1 MCKLKIKEISRFLEH
16 FAPLSLQ
23 ESYDNSGLLIGSP
36 EATVDKAL
44 ITLDV
49 TPEVLKEAVSLGA
62 GLIIAHH
69 PLIFKGLKRLNG
81 GNMVEDLVIKAIKDD
96 IAVYA
101 IHTNLDNVAEGV
113 NARLAKQLGLENLR
127 ILSPSGK
134 LKKMVVY
141 VPDSHAEE
149 VRETILNAGVG
160 HIGNYSHCS
169 FVVHGEG
176 SFKALEG
183 THPFVGKQGEIHYE
197 KEVRLES
204 IAPDYMI
211 NTVLQAMFAV
221 HPYEEV
227 AYDIYPLEN
236 TGTGV
241 GAGMIGELPT
251 AMTSRD
257 FLLNV
262 KNKLGAQ
269 GLRHGLPI
277 DKKVKKVAICGGSGS
292 FLMAKAFASGADA
305 FVTADFKYHDFFL
318 YQNQMLLVDA
328 GHYETEQFTKDLIFD
343 LLTKKFPNF
352 ALQIS
357 NYNTN
362 PVSFL

>member
-1 MCKLKIKEISRFLEH
+1 MKIKELTRYLEQL
-16 FAPLSLQ
+16 APLSLQ

-36 EATVDKAL
+36 DKEVKKAL
-44 ITLDV
+44 ITLDI
-49 TPEVLKEAVSLGA
+49 TPAVLDEAFVSEA

-81 GNMVEDLVIKAIKDD
+81 GNMVEDLVIKAIKND

-101 IHTNLDNVAEGV
+101 IHTNLDNVAGGV
-113 NARLAKQLGLENLR
+113 NLRLAKQLGLLNPR
-127 ILSPSGK
+127 ILAPAGK
-134 LKKMVVY
+134 VKKLVVF
-141 VPDSHAEE
+141 VPESHANV
-149 VRETILNAGVG
+149 VREAMLNAGSG
-160 HIGNYSHCS
+160 HIGRYSHCS
-169 FVVHGEG
+169 FGVHGEG

-183 THPFVGKQGEIHYE
+183 TRPYVGKQGEIHFE

-204 IAPDYMI
+204 IAPDYLI
-211 NTVLQAMFAV
+211 DAVLKAMLAV

-227 AYDIYPLEN
+227 AYDIYPLDN
-236 TGTGV
+236 SGV
-241 GAGMIGELPT
+241 GAGAGMIGELPVPIP
-251 AMTSRD
+251 AHE
-257 FLLNV
+257 FLLEI
-262 KNKLGAQ
+262 KKKLDAQ
-269 GLRHGLPI
+269 QLRHGLLVEQ
-277 DKKVKKVAICGGSGS
+277 KVKKVAFCGGSGS
-292 FLMAKAFASGADA
+292 FLMRKAFASGADA
-305 FVTADFKYHDFFL
+305 FISSDFKYHDFFL

-328 GHYETEQFTKDLIFD
+328 GHYETEQFTKDLLFD